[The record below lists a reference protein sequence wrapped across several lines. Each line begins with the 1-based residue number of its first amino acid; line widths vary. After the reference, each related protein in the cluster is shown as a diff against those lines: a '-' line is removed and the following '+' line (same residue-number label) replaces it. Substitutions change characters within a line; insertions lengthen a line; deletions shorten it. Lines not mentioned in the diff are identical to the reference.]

1 MSAAKSKI
9 RLRHAQ
15 RQLAAFVTDTNGRL
29 FDPKIKMWNSTNAS
43 AHMCF
48 GDQGPYRE
56 IYHRTGPSANISFY
70 IADPADDYWQN
81 LFVSIAKELRQA
93 GVE

>member
-1 MSAAKSKI
+1 
-9 RLRHAQ
+9 
-15 RQLAAFVTDTNGRL
+15 
-29 FDPKIKMWNSTNAS
+29 
-43 AHMCF
+43 MCF